1 VAVFWCY
8 TPRQPKGWSLFKN
21 LLIFLPALPCLFI
34 LHMVAEILFL
44 LSHTLNHDTF
54 TVQHEY
60 LVQVKPYYVYFC
72 NVSRVQ
78 SRLV

>member
-1 VAVFWCY
+1 VTA
-8 TPRQPKGWSLFKN
+8 RQPKGWSLFKT
-21 LLIFLPALPCLFI
+21 LLIFLPALPCLFV

-44 LSHTLNHDTF
+44 LSHTLNHDSF

-60 LVQVKPYYVYFC
+60 LVQLKPYDVFSC
-72 NVSRVQ
+72 NVSRAQ